1 MKNTI
6 IPAIALTIATATTA
20 VAHAGP
26 EQHPP
31 AWACG
36 AKGYVFE
43 AIQIEGGVIHQ
54 RWYCDDGRKTQT
66 TIMFDTNTDNSPSNV
81 GPAGKDG
88 KDGTNGT
95 DGSNGVDG
103 KDGKDGKRGKRGKR
117 GPKGKDGKDGKG
129 GKDGKDKG
137 NCGNKDG
144 GTGKGGGNTCG

>member
-6 IPAIALTIATATTA
+6 ITTIALTIATATTA
-20 VAHAGP
+20 AAHAGP

-43 AIQIEGGVIHQ
+43 GIQIEGGIIHQ
-54 RWYCDDGRKTQT
+54 RWYCDDGRKTQK
-66 TIMFDTNTDNSPSNV
+66 TIMFDTGPDNSTSNVGPV

-88 KDGTNGT
+88 TDGTDGTNGT
-95 DGSNGVDG
+95 DGTDGVDG
-103 KDGKDGKRGKRGKR
+103 KDGKDGKRGKRG
-117 GPKGKDGKDGKG
+117 PK

-137 NCGNKDG
+137 NCGNQEG
-144 GTGKGGGNTCG
+144 SGTGTGGGNTCG